1 MSNNTNNQCSNR
13 WHHRSQPQVNV
24 PEERSMFYNKQH
36 NEIFKRR
43 FSFNLNDSQETVEKK
58 ETNSSKVYIKK

>member
-13 WHHRSQPQVNV
+13 WQHRSQPQVSV

-36 NEIFKRR
+36 NEIFKKR
-43 FSFNLNDSQETVEKK
+43 FSFNLNDSQESVKEEEK
-58 ETNSSKVYIKK
+58 NSSKVYVKK